1 MNRVAVRNAVDG
13 LTPRGFTPI
22 AESLRQAAA
31 TLPTDGDVAI
41 VLVSDGEDTCGV
53 ERPQERT
60 PV

>member
-1 MNRVAVRNAVDG
+1 MRNAVDG